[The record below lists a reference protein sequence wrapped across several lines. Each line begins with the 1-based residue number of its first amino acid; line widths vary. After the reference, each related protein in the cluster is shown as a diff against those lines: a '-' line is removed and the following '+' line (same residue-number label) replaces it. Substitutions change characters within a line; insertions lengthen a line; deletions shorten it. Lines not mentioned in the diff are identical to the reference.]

1 MASGAGC
8 ALPIQLWD
16 CAEITLVEVFEF
28 PAVTLVLAVSIFSY
42 PSLSDTCAGRV
53 EVRLAAVTVKDRLRD
68 PDPLFERLFERL
80 DRLEILLLQQR
91 VETKTMKN
99 SVGIFRGC
107 DVCWHSS
114 ARNCTSL

>member
-28 PAVTLVLAVSIFSY
+28 LAVTLVLAVSIFSY

-53 EVRLAAVTVKDRLRD
+53 VLVGEVRLAAVTVKDRLRD

-80 DRLEILLLQQR
+80 DQLEILLLQQR
-91 VETKTMKN
+91 VET
-99 SVGIFRGC
+99 
-107 DVCWHSS
+107 
-114 ARNCTSL
+114 